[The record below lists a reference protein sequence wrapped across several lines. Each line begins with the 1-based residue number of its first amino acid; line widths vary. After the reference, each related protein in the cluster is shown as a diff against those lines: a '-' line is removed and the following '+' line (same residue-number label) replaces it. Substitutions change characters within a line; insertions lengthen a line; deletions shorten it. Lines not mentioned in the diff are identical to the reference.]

1 MAAVRLV
8 VGFPG
13 PLFQRERSRC
23 RVHTHLG
30 LVSDTGLVE
39 TQVIIRLWGGGGGGG
54 GGGGMGSRY
63 LCGKR
68 IVLEGTREE
77 NDPLKA

>member
-1 MAAVRLV
+1 MVAVRLV

-30 LVSDTGLVE
+30 QVSDTGLVE
-39 TQVIIRLWGGGGGGG
+39 TQVIITLFLRGW
-54 GGGGMGSRY
+54 GGMGSRAFAEK
-63 LCGKR
+63 GSSWR
-68 IVLEGTREE
+68 ALEKKMTR
-77 NDPLKA
+77 